1 MFLPVLP
8 QHAGFEGLGV
18 GRGTIF
24 WRILKLSLKMCYFD
38 VENLLYPAKLPY
50 LMSLRNYGDFRYEGK
65 PQADTVDLLIH

>member
-1 MFLPVLP
+1 
-8 QHAGFEGLGV
+8 
-18 GRGTIF
+18 
-24 WRILKLSLKMCYFD
+24 MCYFD